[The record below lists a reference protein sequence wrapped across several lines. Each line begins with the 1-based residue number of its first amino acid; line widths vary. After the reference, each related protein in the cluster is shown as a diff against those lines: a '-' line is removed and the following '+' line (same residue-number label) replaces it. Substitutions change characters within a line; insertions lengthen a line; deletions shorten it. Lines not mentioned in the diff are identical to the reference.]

1 MNFDHSMYGHTPA
14 DLNITGNKIH
24 KEEGGKSVT
33 VRAKS
38 VENKRRQLLAATIK
52 FQRRLNLIKKRR
64 AQYFAPTVK
73 LIDADIAEKD
83 RQYDEYV
90 FNKLKIKIDP
100 DMIDET

>member
-1 MNFDHSMYGHTPA
+1 MTSTKA
-14 DLNITGNKIH
+14 H
-24 KEEGGKSVT
+24 KEEGGKSAT

-52 FQRRLNLIKKRR
+52 FQRRINLMKKRR

-73 LIDADIAEKD
+73 LIDVDVAEKD
-83 RQYDEYV
+83 KKYDEYV

-100 DMIDET
+100 DLIDET